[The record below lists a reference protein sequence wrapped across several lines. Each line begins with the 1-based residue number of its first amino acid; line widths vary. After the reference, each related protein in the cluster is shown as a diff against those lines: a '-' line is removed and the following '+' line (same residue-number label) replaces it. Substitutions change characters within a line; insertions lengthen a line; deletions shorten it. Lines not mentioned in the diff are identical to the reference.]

1 MFFWCCEVYCQCCIW
16 QIEYYD
22 WEEVGYEYF
31 CGVVIGIEVVNVI
44 VENCICCVGEFINL
58 ELGDGV
64 QYLMQIGW
72 DQQMVDEIKDIGI
85 QCVCRN
91 DLFVVCMDSV
101 LYWWLDVIKNGRQY
115 QVEEFGGNWYKVFVV
130 EEVQEVRQFN
140 IGLMVIGCVI
150 NQIGNDIRQYIYV
163 NFWVDGYYR
172 FG

>member
-58 ELGDGV
+58 ESGDGV

-101 LYWWLDVIKNGRQY
+101 LYWWLDVIKNGCQY

-130 EEVQEVRQFN
+130 EEVQEVWQFN

-150 NQIGNDIRQYIYV
+150 NQIGNDICQYIYV
-163 NFWVDGYYR
+163 NFWVDGYYC